1 MFFCENL
8 FHVSCPPCLPHT
20 NWILMAKNT
29 WSPYLEGWIREGEG
43 EALGFLIRR
52 SDQLEQRGVGHAA
65 SGGREYFK
73 PADSLQSQIS
83 SGDPSSA
90 WIHFLNKSLQVG
102 AWISLHFKWFLVK
115 ENDFESSVTQTC
127 STLKYDYVLLATI
140 SIGRP
145 GIGTRRQIL
154 YFRCKTC

>member
-1 MFFCENL
+1 MFCENHL
-8 FHVSCPPCLPHT
+8 FLPPFPSSHRGDSDGE
-20 NWILMAKNT
+20 K
-29 WSPYLEGWIREGEG
+29 YLITISRGLGEGEG

-90 WIHFLNKSLQVG
+90 QPSQLLNS
-102 AWISLHFKWFLVK
+102 F
-115 ENDFESSVTQTC
+115 FE
-127 STLKYDYVLLATI
+127 
-140 SIGRP
+140 
-145 GIGTRRQIL
+145 
-154 YFRCKTC
+154 

>member
-1 MFFCENL
+1 M
-8 FHVSCPPCLPHT
+8 
-20 NWILMAKNT
+20 
-29 WSPYLEGWIREGEG
+29 
-43 EALGFLIRR
+43 GFVIRR

-90 WIHFLNKSLQVG
+90 ITIPKFIFLNTILKVG
-102 AWISLHFKWFLVK
+102 VFISLIKRFLVK
-115 ENDFESSVTQTC
+115 ENDFESSATQTC
-127 STLKYDYVLLATI
+127 RALKYDCALLATI

-145 GIGTRRQIL
+145 GMGAGRQIL
-154 YFRCKTC
+154 YFRCKACDFVFQVQSL